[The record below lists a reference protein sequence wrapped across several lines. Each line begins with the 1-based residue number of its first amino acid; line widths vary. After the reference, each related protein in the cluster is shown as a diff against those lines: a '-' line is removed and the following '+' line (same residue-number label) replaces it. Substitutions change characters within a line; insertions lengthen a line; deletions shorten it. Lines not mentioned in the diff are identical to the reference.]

1 MYRPLPWQTAPWK
14 NKSSVLLLTGS
25 AGGGKSR
32 LAAEKVHGFL
42 KKYSGAT
49 GLMLRKH
56 RNSMSNS
63 TVLFMERTVIGAD
76 PTVRHV
82 GSKYRFEYANGSV
95 LAYGGMADDE
105 QREQIRSIGAAGGVD
120 IIWME
125 EANRFSE
132 DDYNEALGRLRGT
145 VAGWRQIILTTN
157 PDAPTHWIKQR
168 LIDSGQ
174 AAVYYSRAVDNPHNP
189 AEYLDTLQS
198 LTGTLGKRLAMGL
211 WVQAEGAVYDNFDDS
226 AHVVA
231 PFAVPADWRR
241 IRVVDFGYTNP
252 FVCLWIAIDPEGR
265 MYLYR
270 EIYMTRRTVDQH
282 VEQIK
287 ALSVMCNERGETVP
301 ERIEATICDH
311 DAEDRA
317 TLAAHGIYNQPAI
330 KDVSRG
336 IQKVSQRLSKA
347 GDGKPRLYVMRGAL
361 VETDVSL
368 KAQGKPTST
377 LEEMP
382 GYAWAKTSDGKPAKE
397 EPLKV
402 NDHGM
407 DALRYGVMYEDGG
420 LTGVQFGPSI
430 WE

>member
-1 MYRPLPWQTAPWK
+1 M
-14 NKSSVLLLTGS
+14 LLLTGS

-42 KKYSGAT
+42 KKYPGAT

-56 RNSMSNS
+56 RNSMQNS
-63 TVLFMERTVIGAD
+63 TVLFMERTIIGAD
-76 PTVRHV
+76 TSVRHV
-82 GSKYRFEYANGSV
+82 ASKYRFEYGNGSV

-168 LIDSGQ
+168 LIDGGQ
-174 AAVYYSRAVDNPHNP
+174 AAVYYSRAAGNPHNP
-189 AEYLDTLQS
+189 SEYLDTLQS
-198 LTGTLGKRLAMGL
+198 LTGTLGKRLAQGL

-226 AHVVA
+226 VHVIA
-231 PFAVPADWRR
+231 PFAVPVGWRR
-241 IRVVDFGYTNP
+241 IRVIDFGYTNP
-252 FVCLWIAIDPEGR
+252 FVCLWIAIDPDGR

-270 EIYMTRRTVDQH
+270 ELYMTRRTVDEH
-282 VEQIK
+282 VERIK
-287 ALSVMCNERGETVP
+287 ALSVMRNEKGETVP
-301 ERIEATICDH
+301 ESIEATICDH

-317 TLAAHGIYNQPAI
+317 TLAANGIYNQPAI

-347 GDGKPRLYVMRGAL
+347 GDGKPRLYIMRGAL
-361 VETDVSL
+361 VETDMSL
-368 KAQGKPTST
+368 KAAGKPVCT
-377 LEEMP
+377 LEEFP
-382 GYAWAKTSDGKPAKE
+382 GYAWAKTADGKPAKE

-420 LTGVQFGPSI
+420 LTGVQFGPNI